1 MSDSTRADYQQF
13 TRRLCHTLSISNKDL
28 PVVVKDYS
36 NKPKLF
42 E

>member
-13 TRRLCHTLSISNKDL
+13 TQRLCHTLSILNKDL
-28 PVVVKDYS
+28 PVDVKDYS